1 MLIILQII
9 FSTGLVVLE
18 PTQVIQ
24 RDTALTVKTTFNAK
38 NFNSSAVGA
47 LPAQQIYGVA
57 IRRLEFPVGTSGNL
71 VVQYFEPPTGSPT
84 VLGSTYTAE
93 VQGFSA
99 GVDCEILHLTNATEV
114 GLPWFSIQAPYF
126 LVNITTDSCSIE
138 NVIVGQ
144 GADHGDYENNNATEN
159 YQGTIRSLTCN
170 AGIDYSLPHLPP
182 GNSSMDQRFFM
193 AMTLLQWTPH
203 SFNEEASAIWV
214 EKLTCVLCKP
224 TYSIDNYSVIYAQ
237 TQSGPVMQAADK
249 LPDTNSTVKGFD
261 VSELAQAVQASFHDF
276 YLGEGGEDFVVV
288 PVPSFFQVMEA
299 MNNAST
305 LKPLLDPNLLL
316 NLGSQIFNGVA
327 AQTAYQ
333 YFLEPTHSFTNG
345 SLTYME
351 NRLQIKTLAV
361 GLMATCLGLL
371 VCLSAFEI
379 FVRPY
384 NTVPCDPKLIGSN
397 AVILKASKSFK
408 RSLTGT
414 GSASLN
420 ALRHRLSEERYQTV
434 VVRQEQESFV
444 IMQAPSVKQTENSP
458 SVHPDS
464 RMEWWRPI
472 PIRSWFVAL
481 AIITPLIFIV
491 ILEVLQH
498 LSESH
503 NGLIDVAPSGAY
515 SHLVWQY
522 LPAFLLVC
530 VATIYASLDST
541 ISILAPITALR
552 QGNVSAKRSIKFNTI
567 GRHPLHALFLS
578 LRSRQ
583 IVQCLTIIAALV
595 SSFLTVIVSAL
606 YKVETVPNAYIVSV
620 ERADFFNWTHVD
632 LSKQDGFAGV
642 LTDLLVYWNTSYPQ
656 WTYDNL
662 VFPSMTASLANASFQ
677 NNQSASIMV
686 TVPAVRGSLECS
698 TVPSTF
704 INTTAAG
711 PPLDCNTCNDVVDID
726 YQIALPCSLCNLNC
740 PDPGTAFWD
749 QRYFVPND
757 SSAAYVGIGTDLQ
770 WDVGSGSIR
779 GDGYVGPQTNSP
791 GFSTVNADRDNYY
804 PSCPSFSFSLG
815 PARAVASTHH
825 NTSDG
830 SGIIW
835 TSQQNISI
843 VYCYQ
848 RLEQVMTD
856 VTFSYPDFIINQ
868 TAPPV
873 PHESTAFL
881 LTQNDT
887 TRWFDVS
894 LNTLVGALQ
903 SPGGVNGQNPI
914 NSFIQALV
922 DGQNG
927 IPIEQLYDNGNLTTL
942 TAAANNLYGK
952 YMAQA
957 ISINMR
963 TKVPQPSQSQTPYPA
978 TLVQRTQRL
987 QQVRTPKI
995 VLQAMLALMVIC
1007 ASATWII
1014 IDTKKIVPHNPCS
1027 IAGMM
1032 SLLADSELCNSADII
1047 PEGSEWKSARVLRR
1061 EGFLEGLRFRMG
1073 WWPRRG
1079 GNGVEEKRIFGIDI
1093 DGAVN
1098 GDSDTE
1104 L

>member
-1 MLIILQII
+1 MLITLQTI

-24 RDTALTVKTTFNAK
+24 RDVALTVTTTFNGR
-38 NFNSSAVGA
+38 NLNSSAVGA
-47 LPAQQIYGVA
+47 HPAQQIYGVA
-57 IRRLEFPVGTSGNL
+57 IRQLEFPVGTSGNL
-71 VVQYFEPPTGSPT
+71 VVQNFELPTGLST
-84 VLGSTYTAE
+84 SLGSTYTAE

-99 GVDCEILHLTNATEV
+99 GVDCEVLQLTNATEV
-114 GLPWFSIQAPYF
+114 RLPWFSIQAPYF
-126 LVNITTDSCSIE
+126 LVNVTTDSCSLE

-159 YQGTIRSLTCN
+159 YQGTFGSFTCN
-170 AGIDYSLPHLPP
+170 AGIDYSSPDPPP

-214 EKLTCVLCKP
+214 ERLTGVLCKP
-224 TYSIDNYSVIYAQ
+224 IYSVDNYSVTYAQ
-237 TQSGPVMQAADK
+237 TQSGPVMQAVDK
-249 LPDTNSTVKGFD
+249 LPDTNSTLKGFD
-261 VSELAQAVQASFHDF
+261 ASELSQAVQASFQDF
-276 YLGEGGEDFVVV
+276 YPGEGGEDFVVV

-316 NLGSQIFNGVA
+316 NLGSQILNGVA
-327 AQTAYQ
+327 VQTAYQ

-351 NRLQIKTLAV
+351 NRLQVKTLTV

-379 FVRPY
+379 FVRPH
-384 NTVPCDPKLIGSN
+384 NTVTCDPKLIGSN
-397 AVILKASKSFK
+397 AIILKASKSF
-408 RSLTGT
+408 RRFLTGT
-414 GSASLN
+414 GSVSLKT
-420 ALRHRLSEERYQTV
+420 LERQLSRERYQTA

-444 IMQAPSVKQTENSP
+444 IVRASSVQKTENSP
-458 SVHPDS
+458 SVHPDLK
-464 RMEWWRPI
+464 MEWWQPI
-472 PIRSWFVAL
+472 PIRGWFVAL
-481 AIITPLIFIV
+481 AIIIPLIFIA
-491 ILEVLQH
+491 ILEIVQH
-498 LSESH
+498 LSDSH

-530 VATIYASLDST
+530 IATMYASLDST
-541 ISILAPITALR
+541 VSILTPITALR

-567 GRHPLHALFLS
+567 GRHHLHALFLS

-583 IVQCLTIIAALV
+583 IVQCLTIVAALV

-606 YKVETVPNAYIVSV
+606 YKVETVPNAHVVSV
-620 ERADFFNWTHVD
+620 ERSDFFNWTHVD

-656 WTYDNL
+656 WTYDDL

-677 NNQSASIMV
+677 NSQSASIMV

-711 PPLDCNTCNDVVDID
+711 PPPDCTTCYDVVDID

-740 PDPGTAFWD
+740 PDPGTAIWD
-749 QRYFVPND
+749 QTYFVPND
-757 SSAAYVGIGTDLQ
+757 SSPAYVGIGTNLQ
-770 WDVGSGSIR
+770 WDVGSRSIS

-791 GFSTVNADRDNYY
+791 GISIVNTYRDNYY

-815 PARAVASTHH
+815 PARAVTNTHQ

-830 SGIIW
+830 SGIVW

-843 VYCYQ
+843 MYCYQ

-873 PHESTAFL
+873 PRESTAFL

-887 TRWFDVS
+887 TRWFDIS

-927 IPIEQLYDNGNLTTL
+927 IPIEQLYNNGNLTTL
-942 TAAANNLYGK
+942 TAAANSLYGK
-952 YMAQA
+952 YIAQA

-963 TKVPQPSQSQTPYPA
+963 TKVPQPDQIQTPYPA
-978 TLVQRTQRL
+978 TLIQQTQRL

-1007 ASATWII
+1007 AAATWII
-1014 IDTKKIVPHNPCS
+1014 MDTKKIVPHNPCS

-1061 EGFLEGLRFRMG
+1061 EGVLEGLRFRMG

-1079 GNGVEEKRIFGIDI
+1079 GDGAEEKKIFGIDI
-1093 DGAVN
+1093 DGAAN